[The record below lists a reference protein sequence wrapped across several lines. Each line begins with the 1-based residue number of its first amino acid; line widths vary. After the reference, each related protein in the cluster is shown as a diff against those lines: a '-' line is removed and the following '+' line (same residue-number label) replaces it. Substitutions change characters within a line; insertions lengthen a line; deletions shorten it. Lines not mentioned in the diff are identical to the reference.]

1 MQQLVT
7 HGVSK
12 DASVAGNARV
22 SASHSDFVCICYI
35 ATPIHFL
42 LLSLLKSNPILQKG
56 RRQASVSPANKRRCM
71 QVNVTSIVTKDDQVA
86 LLKARKEHGN
96 KPAHLMDV
104 VNNFA
109 NITDPDIVGVYRVTS
124 GLPYDSAVV
133 VMYLLCQSN
142 GDVHKFLQK
151 C

>member
-1 MQQLVT
+1 
-7 HGVSK
+7 
-12 DASVAGNARV
+12 
-22 SASHSDFVCICYI
+22 
-35 ATPIHFL
+35 
-42 LLSLLKSNPILQKG
+42 
-56 RRQASVSPANKRRCM
+56 M

>member
-1 MQQLVT
+1 MKCRGECITLCFCLHLLHCNTTKLLIIQ
-7 HGVSK
+7 SK
-12 DASVAGNARV
+12 LKP
-22 SASHSDFVCICYI
+22 
-35 ATPIHFL
+35 TPR
-42 LLSLLKSNPILQKG
+42 KG
-56 RRQASVSPANKRRCM
+56 RCQAPVSPAIKKRCV
-71 QVNVTSIVTKDDQVA
+71 QVNVTSIVTKDGQVV
-86 LLKARKEHGN
+86 LLKTRKEHAN
-96 KPAHLMDV
+96 KPARLMDV